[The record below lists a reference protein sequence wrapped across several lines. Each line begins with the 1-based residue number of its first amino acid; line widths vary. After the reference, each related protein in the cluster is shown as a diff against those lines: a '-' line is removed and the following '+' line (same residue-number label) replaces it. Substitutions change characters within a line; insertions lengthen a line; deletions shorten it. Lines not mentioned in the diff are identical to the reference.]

1 MPLRDPLDGSP
12 SGYFSGGSPWCLFGF
27 PAMLDST
34 HAAIPNSDET
44 CFFHIL
50 LVVSTM
56 VVPGVG
62 AVCGLLGR
70 FPFARCPGYL
80 IVASTIFCV
89 FVSGA
94 S

>member
-1 MPLRDPLDGSP
+1 MPLRDPLDDSL
-12 SGYFSGGSPWCLFGF
+12 SGYFLGGSPWGLYGF

-34 HAAIPNSDET
+34 HAAMPNSDENIL
-44 CFFHIL
+44 FHIL

-70 FPFARCPGYL
+70 FPFARCSGYL
-80 IVASTIFCV
+80 IAAHADFCV
-89 FVSGA
+89 SVSGA
-94 S
+94 A